1 MHICAMG
8 PLSDEL
14 LARVV
19 ALAADAI
26 ICVNAQQT
34 ITFFNDGAS
43 RIFGYSADEIMG
55 RSLDVLIPASLR
67 RAHGAHIRAFGDA
80 AVAARQMGDR
90 SPICGVRKNGNEFPA
105 EAAIAKMIGPEGPIY
120 SVVLRDVTHQ
130 RRAEALNRKLLDDTE
145 AAVKARDEVLGLVS
159 HDLRNPVNAV
169 KMLAA
174 AILRTTPER
183 DGEVVAPTVLEHATV
198 MLQAANQM
206 DALIQDLLDVTR
218 LESGRLHLSRTE
230 VALADVLHITM
241 NTVLP
246 LAHEH
251 NVRVLDQL
259 TANLPSVNADPD
271 RLVQLLSNLVSNAV
285 KFSRPGG
292 EVRITT
298 HVHPQYVTVSIADD
312 GVGIAP
318 NELPLVFDRF
328 WQSKRTNRSGA
339 GLGLAIAR
347 GIVRAHGGDISI
359 KSAINAGTTVS
370 FTLPV
375 VRASRPIP

>member
-1 MHICAMG
+1 MG

-14 LARVV
+14 LARIV

-26 ICVNAQQT
+26 ICVNANQS

-43 RIFGYSADEIMG
+43 RIFGYTQEEIMG
-55 RSLDVLIPASLR
+55 KPLDCLIPERLKD
-67 RAHGAHIRAFGDA
+67 AHRSHVNAFGQSPI
-80 AVAARQMGDR
+80 AARQMGDR
-90 SPICGVRKNGNEFPA
+90 SPISGVRKNGEEFPA
-105 EAAIAKMIGPEGPIY
+105 EAAISKMIGPNGPIF

-130 RRAEALNRKLLDDTE
+130 RRAEELNRKLLTDTE

-174 AILRTTPER
+174 AILRTAPEHA
-183 DGEVVAPTVLEHATV
+183 GEVVAPKVMEHARV

-218 LESGRLHLSRTE
+218 LESGRLQLSRTD
-230 VALADVLHITM
+230 VALADVLHMTM
-241 NTVLP
+241 NTMLP
-246 LAHEH
+246 LAQEQQVHLID
-251 NVRVLDQL
+251 RVEYDV
-259 TANLPSVNADPD
+259 PRVDADPD
-271 RLVQLLSNLVSNAV
+271 RLVQLLSNLVSNAI
-285 KFSRPGG
+285 KFSRRDG
-292 EVRITT
+292 EVHISAHADSRM
-298 HVHPQYVTVSIADD
+298 VTVSIKDD
-312 GVGIAP
+312 GVGIAA
-318 NELPLVFDRF
+318 NELPQVFDRF

-347 GIVRAHGGDISI
+347 GIARAHGGDISI
-359 KSAINAGTTVS
+359 TSALNEGTTVS

-375 VRASRPIP
+375 ARASHPTL